1 MARDRRSHHDPAH
14 SRTLNPMKSALLALF
29 AAFLLPFSAP
39 AAAQA
44 PKPLFAAS
52 DPIHIVIQA
61 PLPGLIRNRGA
72 DTVVAGTLTDPSGLA
87 LPVSLSLRGITR
99 RSSDICDFPPLR
111 VQFTGAPP
119 QSSLFAGQKR
129 LKLVT
134 HCRNSA
140 SFQQYLLLE
149 YSAYRMYNLL
159 TPHSFRVRLANID
172 YRDSDGR
179 PIVSRVGYFLEDL
192 GDLAKRN
199 GMKSTHAPERISV
212 ADLNPADAARY
223 ALFEHMLAN
232 HDWSMRAGPAGKACC
247 HNAELIGPLA
257 PGSVVPVPYDFDY
270 SGFVS
275 APYATPPEE
284 LHISSVRQRQYRGY
298 CADNAQVLAVARQMR
313 DARPQLIAAIGQTP
327 GLDPRAQSRAVAFL
341 DGFFSDIASD
351 QDVANKLLKR
361 CIN

>member
-1 MARDRRSHHDPAH
+1 M
-14 SRTLNPMKSALLALF
+14 
-29 AAFLLPFSAP
+29 
-39 AAAQA
+39 
-44 PKPLFAAS
+44 
-52 DPIHIVIQA
+52 
-61 PLPGLIRNRGA
+61 
-72 DTVVAGTLTDPSGLA
+72 
-87 LPVSLSLRGITR
+87 
-99 RSSDICDFPPLR
+99 
-111 VQFTGAPP
+111 QFTGAPP

-223 ALFEHMLAN
+223 ALFQHMLAN

-257 PGSVVPVPYDFDY
+257 PGSVVPVPYDFDF

-284 LHISSVRQRQYRGY
+284 LHISSVRQRVVPRLLRRTMPH
-298 CADNAQVLAVARQMR
+298 VLAVARQMR
-313 DARPQLIAAIGQTP
+313 DARPQLIAADRATP
-327 GLDPRAQSRAVAFL
+327 GLDPRAQSRAIAFL

-351 QDVANKLLKR
+351 QDVANEAAEALHQLALASFSPAR
-361 CIN
+361 AARRGRSRHNRRGSASSPRARHIR